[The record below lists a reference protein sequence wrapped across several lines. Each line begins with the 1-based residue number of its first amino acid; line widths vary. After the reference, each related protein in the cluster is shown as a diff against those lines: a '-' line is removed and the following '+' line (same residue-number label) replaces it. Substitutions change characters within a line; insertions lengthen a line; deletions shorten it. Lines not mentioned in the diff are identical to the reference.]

1 MSLFMLHTDI
11 AADLIQGK
19 SPALD
24 IRIASTV
31 PQELCISAVTRGE
44 LLCGLS
50 RQMLQKSRELKPEET
65 VHEEEMAGTSV
76 SKKPSLLEKTPR
88 SKASPIDQSTA
99 ESLRKI
105 THAALAALT
114 PHEAKV
120 LRKRFGIDMID
131 MSTDHTLEKIDKQ
144 FDITRDRIRLQER
157 AHLSSLTT
165 PATLS
170 FPSVPSARV
179 LDQFFTRVR
188 CLPWDEVA
196 ATHFASIA
204 IELHR
209 SAIPLGS
216 MDTMIAGHAI
226 AVGAVLVTSNESH
239 FVRIPGLSVENWTA
253 G

>member
-24 IRIASTV
+24 RRIASTV
-31 PQELCISAVTRGE
+31 PQGLCISAVTRGE

-50 RQMLQKSRELKPEET
+50 QQTLQKNRESKPEEK
-65 VHEEEMAGTSV
+65 S
-76 SKKPSLLEKTPR
+76 PR
-88 SKASPIDQSTA
+88 PKASPIDQTTV

-114 PHEAKV
+114 PSEAKV
-120 LRKRFGIDMID
+120 LRKRFGIDMSAD
-131 MSTDHTLEKIDKQ
+131 LTLEKVGKL
-144 FDITRDRIRLQER
+144 FDVTRDRIRLQEQAFR
-157 AHLSSLTT
+157 PAIAKDSDASPTHFSS
-165 PATLS
+165 
-170 FPSVPSARV
+170 RV
-179 LDQFFTRVR
+179 LDQFLTRVR
-188 CLPWDEVA
+188 CLPWDEMA

-204 IELHR
+204 VELHR
-209 SAIPLGS
+209 SGIPVGS

-226 AVGAVLVTSNESH
+226 AVGAVLVTSNERR
-239 FVRIPGLSVENWTA
+239 FARVPGLNVENWTR

>member
-50 RQMLQKSRELKPEET
+50 RQILQKNRELKPEET
-65 VHEEEMAGTSV
+65 VREEMAGTSV
-76 SKKPSLLEKTPR
+76 SEKLSLLEKSPR

-179 LDQFFTRVR
+179 LEQFFTRVR

-209 SAIPLGS
+209 SGIPLGS

-226 AVGAVLVTSNESH
+226 AVGAVLVTSKSH

>member
-24 IRIASTV
+24 TRIASTV

-50 RQMLQKSRELKPEET
+50 RQMLQKN
-65 VHEEEMAGTSV
+65 
-76 SKKPSLLEKTPR
+76 R
-88 SKASPIDQSTA
+88 SKASPIDQSTT

-114 PHEAKV
+114 PHEAKA
-120 LRKRFGIDMID
+120 LRNRFGIDM
-131 MSTDHTLEKIDKQ
+131 SSDHTLEKIDKQ
-144 FDITRDRIRLQER
+144 FDIARERIRLQER
-157 AHLSSLTT
+157 AHLSSLTA

-170 FPSVPSARV
+170 FPSAPSARV

-188 CLPWDEVA
+188 CLPWDEMA

-204 IELHR
+204 VELHR
-209 SAIPLGS
+209 SGIPLGS

-226 AVGAVLVTSNESH
+226 AVGAVLVTSNERH
-239 FVRIPGLSVENWTA
+239 FVRIPGLSIENWTA

>member
-24 IRIASTV
+24 TRIASTA

-50 RQMLQKSRELKPEET
+50 RQM
-65 VHEEEMAGTSV
+65 
-76 SKKPSLLEKTPR
+76 
-88 SKASPIDQSTA
+88 PIDQSTA

-131 MSTDHTLEKIDKQ
+131 MNTD
-144 FDITRDRIRLQER
+144 QER
-157 AHLSSLTT
+157 AHLPSLTAPT
-165 PATLS
+165 TLS
-170 FPSVPSARV
+170 FPSAPSARV

-188 CLPWDEVA
+188 CLPWDEMA

-209 SAIPLGS
+209 SGIPLGS

-226 AVGAVLVTSNESH
+226 AVGAVLVTSNERH
-239 FVRIPGLSVENWTA
+239 FVRIPGLSIENWTA

>member
-24 IRIASTV
+24 TRIASTV

-50 RQMLQKSRELKPEET
+50 RQMLQKN
-65 VHEEEMAGTSV
+65 
-76 SKKPSLLEKTPR
+76 R
-88 SKASPIDQSTA
+88 SKASPIDQSTT

-131 MSTDHTLEKIDKQ
+131 MNTDHTLEKIDKQ
-144 FDITRDRIRLQER
+144 FDIARDRIRLQER
-157 AHLSSLTT
+157 AHLSPLTA
-165 PATLS
+165 PATPS
-170 FPSVPSARV
+170 FPSAPSVRV

-188 CLPWDEVA
+188 CLPWDDMA

-209 SAIPLGS
+209 SGIPLGS

-226 AVGAVLVTSNESH
+226 AVGAVLVTSNERR
-239 FVRIPGLSVENWTA
+239 FVRIPGLSIENWTA

>member
-24 IRIASTV
+24 RRIASTV
-31 PQELCISAVTRGE
+31 PQELCISAITRGE

-50 RQMLQKSRELKPEET
+50 RQMLQKSRELKPEEPARKET
-65 VHEEEMAGTSV
+65 AGAR
-76 SKKPSLLEKTPR
+76 EKSPR
-88 SKASPIDQSTA
+88 PKASPLDQTTV
-99 ESLRKI
+99 ESLRKT

-114 PHEAKV
+114 PREAKA
-120 LRKRFGIDMID
+120 LRMRFGIQMID

-144 FDITRDRIRLQER
+144 FDITRNRIRLQEQACR
-157 AHLSSLTT
+157 PVIAKVSDPSPTHLSS
-165 PATLS
+165 
-170 FPSVPSARV
+170 RV
-179 LDQFFTRVR
+179 LDQFLTRVR
-188 CLPWDEVA
+188 CLPWDEMA

-204 IELHR
+204 VELHR
-209 SAIPLGS
+209 SGTPLGS

-226 AVGAVLVTSNESH
+226 AVGAVLVTSNERH
-239 FVRIPGLSVENWTA
+239 FARVPGLNTENWTR

>member
-50 RQMLQKSRELKPEET
+50 RPMQQKNRELKSEEQT
-65 VHEEEMAGTSV
+65 REEMERARVNSV
-76 SKKPSLLEKTPR
+76 EKSSRP
-88 SKASPIDQSTA
+88 AAAPIDQTTA
-99 ESLRKI
+99 QLLRKT

-114 PHEAKV
+114 PREAKV

-131 MSTDHTLEKIDKQ
+131 SSGDHTLENVGKQ
-144 FDITRDRIRLQER
+144 FDITRDRIRREKL
-157 AHLSSLTT
+157 ADLLSLTP
-165 PATLS
+165 PAMPS
-170 FPSVPSARV
+170 FPRAPSPRV
-179 LDQFFTRVR
+179 LDQFLTRVR
-188 CLPWDEVA
+188 CLPWDEMA

-204 IELHR
+204 IELHG
-209 SAIPLGS
+209 SGISIGS

-226 AVGAVLVTSNESH
+226 AVGAVLVTSNELH
-239 FVRIPGLSVENWTA
+239 FARVPGLSIENWTR

>member
-24 IRIASTV
+24 TRIAATA
-31 PQELCISAVTRGE
+31 PRELCISAVTRGE
-44 LLCGLS
+44 LLCGL
-50 RQMLQKSRELKPEET
+50 
-65 VHEEEMAGTSV
+65 
-76 SKKPSLLEKTPR
+76 LEKSPR

-99 ESLRKI
+99 ESVRKI

-131 MSTDHTLEKIDKQ
+131 MSTDHT
-144 FDITRDRIRLQER
+144 FP
-157 AHLSSLTT
+157 
-165 PATLS
+165 PA
-170 FPSVPSARV
+170 PSARV

-188 CLPWDEVA
+188 CLPWDEMA

-209 SAIPLGS
+209 SGIPLGS

-226 AVGAVLVTSNESH
+226 AVGAVLVTNNESH

>member
-24 IRIASTV
+24 TRIASTA

-50 RQMLQKSRELKPEET
+50 RQMLQKNRELKPEES
-65 VHEEEMAGTSV
+65 VREEMAGTSV
-76 SKKPSLLEKTPR
+76 SKKLSLLEKSPR
-88 SKASPIDQSTA
+88 SKAPPIDQSTT

-131 MSTDHTLEKIDKQ
+131 MSTDLTLEKIDKQ

-157 AHLSSLTT
+157 AHLSSLPA

-170 FPSVPSARV
+170 FPSAPSARV

-188 CLPWDEVA
+188 CLPWDEIA

-209 SAIPLGS
+209 SGIPLGS

-226 AVGAVLVTSNESH
+226 AVGAVLVTSNERH
-239 FVRIPGLSVENWTA
+239 FVRIPGLSIENWTT